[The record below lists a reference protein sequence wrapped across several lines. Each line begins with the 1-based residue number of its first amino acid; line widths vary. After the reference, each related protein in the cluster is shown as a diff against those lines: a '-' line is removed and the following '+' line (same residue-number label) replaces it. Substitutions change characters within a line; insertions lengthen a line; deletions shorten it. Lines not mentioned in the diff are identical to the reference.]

1 MGGAAALDALA
12 LSTGALSR
20 RREVR
25 NAGQL
30 VRLCFYYAT
39 SGTSLR
45 TTAAWGRSVLGVD
58 MSDVALLGRLK
69 MCGEF
74 LEHLLGAVLTGAA
87 QAAPDASWSGPPIRL
102 VDGSIFAGPGKKG
115 GRLRL
120 HASYDPV
127 AARFDKLELTQI
139 KDGEAFSR
147 TAVEAGAIAVAD
159 RNYAKTAELRSLS
172 DQKAFFLVRSGLHA
186 MQMIDPGTGMRLTSQ
201 DILDALGERGA
212 NEMTVALREAK
223 PPRGQPPPPDLT
235 VRLAILRASDKQSD
249 RERARIE
256 RSRSKHGVTPK
267 PETWDMAGVI
277 LLATNLDPDLWPVTR
292 LTQLY
297 RLRWQIELA
306 FKTLKSTFR
315 MRNTPAKDPE
325 LSRTWILANLL
336 AAALANTLA
345 DALMGAVPP
354 SGQQNPPS
362 PAPV

>member
-1 MGGAAALDALA
+1 
-12 LSTGALSR
+12 
-20 RREVR
+20 
-25 NAGQL
+25 
-30 VRLCFYYAT
+30 
-39 SGTSLR
+39 
-45 TTAAWGRSVLGVD
+45 
-58 MSDVALLGRLK
+58 
-69 MCGEF
+69 
-74 LEHLLGAVLTGAA
+74 
-87 QAAPDASWSGPPIRL
+87 
-102 VDGSIFAGPGKKG
+102 
-115 GRLRL
+115 
-120 HASYDPV
+120 
-127 AARFDKLELTQI
+127 
-139 KDGEAFSR
+139 
-147 TAVEAGAIAVAD
+147 
-159 RNYAKTAELRSLS
+159 
-172 DQKAFFLVRSGLHA
+172 
-186 MQMIDPGTGMRLTSQ
+186 
-201 DILDALGERGA
+201 
-212 NEMTVALREAK
+212 MTVALREAK